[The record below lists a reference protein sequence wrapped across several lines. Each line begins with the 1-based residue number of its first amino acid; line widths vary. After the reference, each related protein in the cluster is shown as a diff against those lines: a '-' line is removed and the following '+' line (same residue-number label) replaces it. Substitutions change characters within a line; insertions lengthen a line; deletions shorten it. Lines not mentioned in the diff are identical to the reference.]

1 MAHVIRPLEIAKVLR
16 PLGYEVIF
24 AGDGLAMNLARKD
37 GFQVMPLPEL
47 DFKWI
52 AEHFYEGP
60 EALHPIE
67 RVENWVSAEL
77 ALYNEVQPDVVL
89 DDFRLTA
96 SISTGIAG
104 LPHVCLTNAH
114 MIPYSVRGL
123 LHGSPNGVP
132 SFIGPGSEVSYN
144 QVRDKYTMAPVK
156 SLIDMFPGS
165 LNLLCDVP
173 EYAPTKDLPKNFH
186 YVGPI
191 TWNSNLEAP
200 AWLDRLDQNQPVI
213 YLTMGSTGL
222 PQAFQVGIEALKE
235 SEYQVIITLGSMVKI
250 EDFGPVPDNI
260 FLAQFGPGEV
270 FSKIADVVICH
281 AGNGTAYQVLGAGK
295 PIVALPFSVDQQWQ
309 AKRQA
314 ELGLGVTVKE
324 LTTAALMDAVSEVLE
339 NKTYY
344 SAAEQY
350 RKILEKYNGP
360 KRSAELIQEMIG
372 AS

>member
-1 MAHVIRPLEIAKVLR
+1 MDQGLR
-16 PLGYEVIF
+16 
-24 AGDGLAMNLARKD
+24 
-37 GFQVMPLPEL
+37 
-47 DFKWI
+47 
-52 AEHFYEGP
+52 
-60 EALHPIE
+60 
-67 RVENWVSAEL
+67 
-77 ALYNEVQPDVVL
+77 
-89 DDFRLTA
+89 
-96 SISTGIAG
+96 
-104 LPHVCLTNAH
+104 
-114 MIPYSVRGL
+114 
-123 LHGSPNGVP
+123 
-132 SFIGPGSEVSYN
+132 VSYN

-270 FSKIADVVICH
+270 FSRIADVVICH